1 MSCKNIKIIQYNI
14 FKVAVF
20 HPSMKIIIK
29 KKINCLNIFI
39 MMDNTEIN

>member
-1 MSCKNIKIIQYNI
+1 MSCKNIRIIQYNI

-20 HPSMKIIIK
+20 HLSMKIIIK
-29 KKINCLNIFI
+29 KINYLNTFI